1 MSRLLPSSEN
11 EIDCYLRSGKHD
23 ALFQAWPGANFL
35 ECAQHGTAALRQA
48 LISTVRSRTA
58 HATVPKELLEL
69 DVAALTRKAVEPMV
83 RGLFPKDEQAA
94 VLEVLAG
101 SVVFLTPS
109 NIESVLSKMQWL
121 GTAWDLGNLYL
132 GGFDGELLSEDAPN
146 LVGLSIETTC
156 YVSVAYFRQ
165 ESRFDDFVVHEAAH
179 IFHNCKRETV
189 GLREIRGRES
199 LLEIDFAKRETFAYA
214 CEVYSQIVELGDGP
228 EERRLLLSEYLQG
241 PMPAEG
247 EVDVDEYVDILNEAV
262 KAGNGWRRIQQR
274 CSNRRRKG

>member
-69 DVAALTRKAVEPMV
+69 DVTALTRKAVESMV

-101 SVVFLTPS
+101 SVIFLTPS

-156 YVSVAYFRQ
+156 YVSVAYFQQ

-199 LLEIDFAKRETFAYA
+199 LLDIDFAKRETFAYA
-214 CEVYSQIVELGDGP
+214 CEVYSRIVELGDGP

-241 PMPAEG
+241 PMPVEG